1 MSLIAVST
9 LSPHAAGEVVEGVS
23 PYVVGGAVLAI
34 LLALM
39 VALLAFGAGR
49 EHS

>member
-9 LSPHAAGEVVEGVS
+9 VHALAAGEPLEGIS
-23 PYVVGGAVLAI
+23 PFVVGGVVLGG
-34 LLALM
+34 LLALLL
-39 VALLAFGAGR
+39 ALLAFGAGR

>member
-9 LSPHAAGEVVEGVS
+9 LTPRRRGAPEAIS
-23 PYVVGGAVLAI
+23 PYVVGGVVLGL
-34 LLALM
+34 LLALLL
-39 VALLAFGAGR
+39 ALLVFGGGR

>member
-1 MSLIAVST
+1 MSLIAVSS
-9 LSPHAAGEVVEGVS
+9 LRPLAVGEVVEGVS
-23 PYVVGGAVLAI
+23 PYLVGGLVLGF

-39 VALLAFGAGR
+39 LALLAFGAGR